1 MYLRC
6 GGERGGG
13 PERADDICLAKILV
27 LRLRCRAG
35 GWDFRYKARIKA
47 TKLVL
52 EPPDWYWS
60 LKASIALGPSG
71 LGWSLQGGVG
81 ALTLEFEPPG

>member
-13 PERADDICLAKILV
+13 PERADDTCLAKILV

-35 GWDFRYKARIKA
+35 GWDFSYKAMIKA
-47 TKLVL
+47 TRVGIGASRLVL
-52 EPPDWYWS
+52 ES
-60 LKASIALGPSG
+60 EG
-71 LGWSLQGGVG
+71 
-81 ALTLEFEPPG
+81 